1 MIFSIQKVTEPFFKT
16 AKSLTP
22 FKSALTKVEAY
33 KTFISIIIMLKF
45 GNLISTYGYMSNPY
59 CRIKELSLNF
69 VWQSVHCY
77 VINAIIGRFRCRCGA
92 PSINNISLLCMIND
106 QNTMIFTSK
115 PCFQSYKQVSMKVNK

>member
-1 MIFSIQKVTEPFFKT
+1 
-16 AKSLTP
+16 
-22 FKSALTKVEAY
+22 
-33 KTFISIIIMLKF
+33 MLKF

-106 QNTMIFTSK
+106 QKYYDFHKQTMFSK
-115 PCFQSYKQVSMKVNK
+115 L